1 MTDYSEFNDSELANL
16 LKEGNQYAYTEI
28 FERYKGLLYK
38 HAFRLLN
45 DQEEA
50 NDIIQD
56 LFLTLWQKKTELNF
70 RTSLSSYLY
79 SAVRNRIFDL
89 ISHQK
94 VASKYLDSIKVFV
107 EQGDYITDEQVRGNE
122 LSRIIEKEIASLPP
136 KMRKV
141 FELSRQGELSY
152 KEIGRQL
159 NISDKTVKQQAYN
172 AVKILKLKI
181 NSYLSLFLFLFFF

>member
-1 MTDYSEFNDSELANL
+1 MTDYSGFNDFELANL
-16 LKEGNQYAYTEI
+16 LKEGDQYAYTEI

-56 LFLTLWQKKTELNF
+56 LFLTLWQKRSDLNF
-70 RTSLSSYLY
+70 RTSLPSYLY

-89 ISHQK
+89 ITHQK
-94 VASKYLDSIKVFV
+94 VASKYLDSIKAFV

-122 LSRIIEKEIASLPP
+122 LSRIIEREIASLPP

-141 FELSRQGELSY
+141 FELSRAGELSY
-152 KEIGRQL
+152 KEIGQQL

-181 NSYLSLFLFLFFF
+181 NSYLALFPFL